1 MEQSFFQTD
10 SQCSSVQLSGC
21 KNALHP
27 LLCPKG
33 DLPWTPKPLSC
44 LISANFSVSV
54 SDALQAFLFL
64 SCPHLSYW
72 KNVPQSPSSCS
83 LLQEPFSSCRRLHWT
98 VWAGSIPHSHGLI
111 ATGHPQSLWGKT
123 IFFTTAHKTWKWS
136 LINWNGH
143 CPSQGF
149 KSNKQNSDHLS
160 LFVIQ
165 KKLWQTYCFLERQC
179 QSGFR
184 CFWRFTEFTQG

>member
-33 DLPWTPKPLSC
+33 DLPLTPKPLSC

-98 VWAGSIPHSHGLI
+98 VWAGSIPHSHGLSPVPVREDNLFHNSSQDVEVI
-111 ATGHPQSLWGKT
+111 FNQLKWALPITG
-123 IFFTTAHKTWKWS
+123 F
-136 LINWNGH
+136 
-143 CPSQGF
+143 
-149 KSNKQNSDHLS
+149 
-160 LFVIQ
+160 
-165 KKLWQTYCFLERQC
+165 
-179 QSGFR
+179 
-184 CFWRFTEFTQG
+184 